1 MKFNDVKECRC
12 CGSVLPQN
20 PLITL
25 NDMPKSAQNFPVQET
40 LEKDSGVDL
49 NLFQCKFCGTIQ
61 LTGAPVPYYRD
72 VIRAVGV
79 SSEMKKFRLHQFQ
92 NWVDENSLVGKKVLE
107 VGCGTGDY
115 LDIMNKT
122 GVVAYGLENNFNSVK
137 IATDKGLNVYQG
149 FIENEHTNIENMPF
163 DAFFILNFLEHIPD
177 PKKFLRG
184 ILSNLT
190 DNAVGLVEVPNMD
203 MILRE
208 NLYSELIQDHLLY
221 FTKDTLTRLLE
232 CNGFE
237 VLRCRTILNEYVL
250 SAEIKKRRSTNIDG
264 FIENRKTLQVSV
276 NSFFERMKSHGIK
289 IAVWGA
295 GHQALANIS
304 LLGMKNYV
312 TCVLDSASFKQNK
325 FTPATH
331 LPIFSPDVLSNKEI
345 GAVLIMGGSYSQ
357 EINNILKQKY
367 PHVIRAIMTPQ
378 GVDCDDERFLDE
390 GISVK

>member
-1 MKFNDVKECRC
+1 MNQFEVHECRC
-12 CGSVLPQN
+12 CGSILPQL

-25 NDMPKSAQNFPVQET
+25 NNMPKYAQNFPTKET
-40 LEKDSGVDL
+40 LENDVGVDL

-61 LTGAPVPYYRD
+61 LTGDPVPYYRN

-79 SSEMKKFRLHQFQ
+79 SLEMKKFRLHQFQ
-92 NWVDENSLVGKKVLE
+92 NWVKKNFLVGKKVLE

-122 GVVAYGLENNFNSVK
+122 GVIVYGLENNSYSVQ
-137 IATDKGLNVYQG
+137 IAKDNGLKVYQG
-149 FIENEHTNIENMPF
+149 FIENEHTKLAQMPF
-163 DAFFILNFLEHIPD
+163 DAFFILNFLEHIPN
-177 PKKFLRG
+177 PKNFMRG
-184 ILSNLT
+184 ISNNLT

-208 NLYSELIQDHLLY
+208 NLSSELIQDHLLY

-237 VLRCRTILNEYVL
+237 VLRCSTILNEYVL
-250 SAEIKKRRSTNIDG
+250 SAEVKKRSSTNING
-264 FIENRKTLQVSV
+264 FIENQKMLQASV
-276 NSFFERMKSHGIK
+276 DVFFKKMKLRGIK

-295 GHQALANIS
+295 GHQALANMS
-304 LLGMKNYV
+304 LLSMKDSV
-312 TCVLDSASFKQNK
+312 TCVLDSADFKQNK

-331 LPIFSPDVLSNKEI
+331 LPIFSPDILNEKEI
-345 GAVLIMGGSYSQ
+345 GAVLIMGGSYST
-357 EINNILKQKY
+357 EINEILKQKY

-378 GVDCDDERFLDE
+378 GVECD
-390 GISVK
+390 

>member
-1 MKFNDVKECRC
+1 MNQFEVHECRC
-12 CGSVLPQN
+12 CGSILPQL

-25 NDMPKSAQNFPVQET
+25 NNMPKSAQNFPTKET
-40 LEKDSGVDL
+40 LENDVGVDL

-61 LTGAPVPYYRD
+61 LTGDPVPYYRN

-79 SSEMKKFRLHQFQ
+79 SLEMKKFRLHQFQ
-92 NWVDENSLVGKKVLE
+92 NWVKKNFLVGKKVLE

-122 GVVAYGLENNFNSVK
+122 GVIVYGLENNSYSVQ
-137 IATDKGLNVYQG
+137 IAKDNGLKVYQG
-149 FIENEHTNIENMPF
+149 FIENEHTKLAQMPF
-163 DAFFILNFLEHIPD
+163 DAFFILNFLEHIPN
-177 PKKFLRG
+177 PKNFMRG
-184 ILSNLT
+184 ISNNLT

-208 NLYSELIQDHLLY
+208 NLSSELIQDHLLY

-237 VLRCRTILNEYVL
+237 VLRCSTILNEYVL
-250 SAEIKKRRSTNIDG
+250 SAEVKKRSSTNING
-264 FIENRKTLQVSV
+264 FIENQKMLQASV
-276 NSFFERMKSHGIK
+276 DVFFKKMKLRGIK

-295 GHQALANIS
+295 GHQALANMS
-304 LLGMKNYV
+304 LLSMKDSV
-312 TCVLDSASFKQNK
+312 TCVLDSADFKQNK

-331 LPIFSPDVLSNKEI
+331 LPIFSPDILNEKEI
-345 GAVLIMGGSYSQ
+345 GAVLIMGGSYST
-357 EINNILKQKY
+357 EINEILKQKY

-378 GVDCDDERFLDE
+378 GVECD
-390 GISVK
+390 